1 MKIGLYNECFPPIM
15 DGVSQVVENY
25 AQLLTERNHNVA
37 VITAKVPFYHY
48 NYNYTILNVPSVPM
62 LLRPPYRI
70 GFPIQILPPFI
81 PAIQFM
87 PDIMHAHSPFT
98 AGNIALQLAK
108 KHHIPFIITFHSKF
122 RQDFEHSIHYKP
134 LVDWMIKEIMKIYD
148 GADEVWIPQLSVLD
162 IMREYGYKGQ
172 VEVVPNAI
180 DYDVD
185 LHTLPEKKQEART
198 KLNLKNELCLLFVG
212 QLIWEKN
219 LKFIIDA
226 LAQLHGISYKMFFVG
241 KGYAHDELIQ
251 LIKNHNLQENVKV
264 VPQLTN
270 RDELETYYFASDLFL
285 FPSLYDNAPLV
296 VREAAAHLTPSIL
309 IEGSTSAKEVII
321 SYENGFLTANDATQ
335 FAAKIAELYKN
346 QSLINDIGMNAYK
359 TLSLQWKDI
368 IPEIEDRYRSL
379 IKRNSV

>member
-37 VITAKVPFYHY
+37 VITAKVPFYRY

-172 VEVVPNAI
+172 VEVV
-180 DYDVD
+180 
-185 LHTLPEKKQEART
+185 
-198 KLNLKNELCLLFVG
+198 
-212 QLIWEKN
+212 
-219 LKFIIDA
+219 
-226 LAQLHGISYKMFFVG
+226 
-241 KGYAHDELIQ
+241 
-251 LIKNHNLQENVKV
+251 
-264 VPQLTN
+264 
-270 RDELETYYFASDLFL
+270 
-285 FPSLYDNAPLV
+285 
-296 VREAAAHLTPSIL
+296 
-309 IEGSTSAKEVII
+309 
-321 SYENGFLTANDATQ
+321 
-335 FAAKIAELYKN
+335 
-346 QSLINDIGMNAYK
+346 
-359 TLSLQWKDI
+359 
-368 IPEIEDRYRSL
+368 
-379 IKRNSV
+379 